1 MPNLHDYLLWR
12 GDLSF
17 EASPPD
23 EVDDLILSQLAY
35 VSFGPFVPGPSLF
48 PQYVTLGAAAQRL
61 LEYDPEGSRIHQTV
75 WMWKNVKKLLEL
87 TAQSP
92 RYKDIRLC
100 AYVDELSDETQF
112 AAMCIQLTPALSVI
126 TFRGTDDSL
135 AGWKEDLRMALPDP
149 IPAQL
154 RAWEYLQ
161 SIAPHLQGSIFLT
174 GHSKGGN
181 LAMFA
186 SAAASEDVQ
195 SRVSHVSALDA
206 PGFSSK
212 LLHSPGYM
220 RVRDRI
226 HVLLPESAVVG
237 RLLEHENNY
246 EIVHSTA
253 LGILQHDAFSW
264 QVQGN
269 RILRAENMTAYSEY
283 VHAVMH
289 SWLEQLNED
298 QRREF
303 LESVFDMLS
312 ALDAKKVDE
321 AAVALVTR
329 LPQIIRKLGSVD
341 KETKDNT
348 IKLLL
353 SLGEATVKSL
363 RHNILTKEKDLLNS
377 GKHGPV
383 D

>member
-1 MPNLHDYLLWR
+1 MRSYFALR
-12 GDLSF
+12 
-17 EASPPD
+17 
-23 EVDDLILSQLAY
+23 
-35 VSFGPFVPGPSLF
+35 
-48 PQYVTLGAAAQRL
+48 
-61 LEYDPEGSRIHQTV
+61 TV
-75 WMWKNVKKLLEL
+75 E
-87 TAQSP
+87 
-92 RYKDIRLC
+92 
-100 AYVDELSDETQF
+100 
-112 AAMCIQLTPALSVI
+112 
-126 TFRGTDDSL
+126 
-135 AGWKEDLRMALPDP
+135 
-149 IPAQL
+149 
-154 RAWEYLQ
+154 
-161 SIAPHLQGSIFLT
+161 
-174 GHSKGGN
+174 
-181 LAMFA
+181 
-186 SAAASEDVQ
+186 
-195 SRVSHVSALDA
+195 
-206 PGFSSK
+206 
-212 LLHSPGYM
+212 
-220 RVRDRI
+220 
-226 HVLLPESAVVG
+226 
-237 RLLEHENNY
+237 
-246 EIVHSTA
+246 
-253 LGILQHDAFSW
+253 
-264 QVQGN
+264 VQGN